1 MKIKNTKLKEAEAEV
16 QALRKELLM
25 LNSQL
30 STMRKKRNNASK
42 SYRRPLSAQRQ
53 GKGGEPT
60 KESTTHNSKKTA
72 RDANTI
78 GPSRVLSGLDDKGH
92 ACGPHDG
99 NSMRY
104 SSCKINNENCSI
116 V

>member
-53 GKGGEPT
+53 GKEGGEPT
-60 KESTTHNSKKTA
+60 EDSTTHNSTKTSG
-72 RDANTI
+72 DAKTI
-78 GPSRVLSGLDDKGH
+78 GPSRVLSGLDAKGH
-92 ACGPHDG
+92 ACETHDG
-99 NSMRY
+99 KSVR
-104 SSCKINNENCSI
+104 
-116 V
+116 